1 MPEVLPEALRICIA
15 VGPALLCAQGA
26 HGLDVMIHA
35 MMFEQPLPRAGM
47 AGRQGRLGVHYAAD
61 VDDKPWRNGPPHQVL
76 AFDSVTIIHMR
87 NLVQRRR
94 LSPVAK
100 EIGYGCRKGGGAGER
115 ARHLMV
121 QHVVGWA
128 VREDKRRPNG
138 AEQPRDTLEGPSTAK
153 NLQVT
158 PLQA

>member
-1 MPEVLPEALRICIA
+1 
-15 VGPALLCAQGA
+15 
-26 HGLDVMIHA
+26 
-35 MMFEQPLPRAGM
+35 
-47 AGRQGRLGVHYAAD
+47 
-61 VDDKPWRNGPPHQVL
+61 NGPPHQVL

-94 LSPVAK
+94 LPPVAK

-138 AEQPRDTLEGPSTAK
+138 AEQPRDTLEGPFTVK

-158 PLQA
+158 LLQAVIASSKEGGCTGAFRAANTADFFGRQIGRTAVSRRHAGNVRPPAALAH